1 MDGDHMEAK
10 IARRHQVTIPEEIC
24 ELAKISIGDTVEIS
38 CKHLDARKGM
48 RFSLDTNVII
58 SHFQGR

>member
-1 MDGDHMEAK
+1 MEAK

-38 CKHLDARKGM
+38 CKHSKLDARKGM